1 MTIPDKEDD
10 LKKSRPEGKPES
22 DDPPGSPESPSA
34 ALSPIEEYEAEH
46 EIDANRYAK
55 IAIESK
61 IPLLRFLNVSM
72 KEDSLFLLPR
82 ILIRTLKTMRR
93 IPHTFFIK
101 DEDELER
108 YVFQT
113 IAQWSKSVLKITKMK
128 LDVRGAEHLK
138 PDQTYLFVSNHRSPA
153 DIPVLFA
160 TIPRQAAFVANAIFQ
175 KIPAIA
181 YWMRAS
187 GSVFIDQSNPKSAL
201 AAFKS
206 MARRLR
212 RGRSLILFPEG
223 HMHQGKGID
232 TFNRG
237 GIFSAVLTGTPIV
250 PICLNGTDKV
260 IRPGSFHINPYKRV
274 IAEICDPIETT
285 NLGRAEK
292 KEIDAIVHGIIA
304 EKRSCYE
311 KRHPASRRD
320 SAQAAARIIT

>member
-1 MTIPDKEDD
+1 
-10 LKKSRPEGKPES
+10 
-22 DDPPGSPESPSA
+22 
-34 ALSPIEEYEAEH
+34 
-46 EIDANRYAK
+46 
-55 IAIESK
+55 
-61 IPLLRFLNVSM
+61 
-72 KEDSLFLLPR
+72 
-82 ILIRTLKTMRR
+82 MRR

-223 HMHQGKGID
+223 HYAPGEGHRYVQPRRDFFRSAHGNAYCPDLSQWYRQSHPSGELSHQSVQAGHSRDLRSHRDHKSWKGGKKRDRCDSPRYHCGEEVLLREKTPGLKKRQRTGRRENNYI
-232 TFNRG
+232 TFNNN
-237 GIFSAVLTGTPIV
+237 IFHSA
-250 PICLNGTDKV
+250 K
-260 IRPGSFHINPYKRV
+260 
-274 IAEICDPIETT
+274 
-285 NLGRAEK
+285 
-292 KEIDAIVHGIIA
+292 
-304 EKRSCYE
+304 
-311 KRHPASRRD
+311 
-320 SAQAAARIIT
+320 